1 MRAVTWNIN
10 HAGPRGLGAV
20 AEVLR
25 AQDADLVAL
34 QEVDM
39 GCARSGGVL
48 QARALGEE
56 LGMSWG
62 FCRAIPFDGG
72 DYGVA
77 LLVKPHLVGGR
88 SLRVTTFRLPGG
100 RLPGEEP
107 RVLLGARA
115 GGLRVFVTHL
125 DLFDGLR
132 VRQAEAICAAI
143 SSSSRA
149 VLLGDFNEGPHG
161 PVARRLLDFG
171 LRDAWSEAH
180 AAERTTAPPD
190 RPQERIDLVRLG
202 PGAGPAF
209 GARAV
214 ESDASDHPLVVC
226 DFSSFPLTSPSES
239 HSHAR
244 SQG

>member
-1 MRAVTWNIN
+1 VRAVTWNIN

-20 AEVLR
+20 AEALR
-25 AQDADLVAL
+25 AQDADLIAL

-48 QARALGEE
+48 QARALGEA

-72 DYGVA
+72 EYGVA
-77 LLVKPHLVGGR
+77 LLVKPQLVGGR
-88 SLRVTTFRLPGG
+88 PLRVTTFRLPGG

-125 DLFDGLR
+125 DLFDDLR
-132 VRQAEAICAAI
+132 LHQAEAVCAAI
-143 SSSSRA
+143 SSTSRA

-161 PVARRLLDFG
+161 PAVRRVLDFG

-180 AAERTTAPPD
+180 APERATAPPD
-190 RPQERIDLVRLG
+190 RPQERIDLVLLG
-202 PGAGPAF
+202 AGAGPAF

-214 ESDASDHPLVVC
+214 ESDASDHPLVVS
-226 DFSSFPLTSPSES
+226 DFSAFPAVEPASE
-239 HSHAR
+239 R
-244 SQG
+244 GDRR

>member
-1 MRAVTWNIN
+1 VRAVTWNIH
-10 HAGPRGLGAV
+10 HAGPRGLGAI
-20 AEVLR
+20 AEALR
-25 AQDADLVAL
+25 AQDADLIAL

-48 QARALGEE
+48 QAQALGEA

-88 SLRVTTFRLPGG
+88 PLRVTTFRLPGG

-125 DLFDGLR
+125 DLFEE
-132 VRQAEAICAAI
+132 VRRHQTEAIRAAL
-143 SSSSRA
+143 SSNSRV
-149 VLLGDFNEGPHG
+149 VLLGDFNESPQGPA
-161 PVARRLLDFG
+161 VRRLVEMG

-190 RPQERIDLVRLG
+190 RPQERIDLVLLG

-214 ESDASDHPLVVC
+214 ETDASDHPLVVC
-226 DFSSFPLTSPSES
+226 DFSAFPPEPHGSPEGD
-239 HSHAR
+239 R
-244 SQG
+244 R

>member
-1 MRAVTWNIN
+1 VRAVTWNIN
-10 HAGPRGLGAV
+10 HAGLRGLGAV

-34 QEVDM
+34 HEVDM
-39 GCARSGGVL
+39 GCARSGGVF
-48 QARALGEE
+48 QARALGEA

-77 LLVKPHLVGGR
+77 LLVRPRLVGGR
-88 SLRVTTFRLPGG
+88 PLRVTTFRLPGG

-125 DLFDGLR
+125 DLFDDLR
-132 VRQAEAICAAI
+132 QHQTEAVCAAI
-143 SSSSRA
+143 SSLSRV
-149 VLLGDFNEGPHG
+149 VLLGDFNEPPHG
-161 PVARRLLDFG
+161 PAMRRLFDFG

-190 RPQERIDLVRLG
+190 RPQERIDLVLLG
-202 PGAGPAF
+202 QGAGPAF
-209 GARAV
+209 SARAV

-226 DFSSFPLTSPSES
+226 DFSAFPSVD
-239 HSHAR
+239 R
-244 SQG
+244 SQR